1 MEPRWQEHTQLSP
14 QNNQENPSHQKLAG
28 LHLEKYSFPVEM
40 MICLPNGTVVGPRH
54 PASAA
59 GRRSSEPGPWLTDL
73 IIPVWLCH
81 QACHLPPL
89 IPATPGLAA
98 MV

>member
-1 MEPRWQEHTQLSP
+1 MAGGWQEPRGSPWDSGAQAAGAYTQLSP
-14 QNNQENPSHQKLAG
+14 QTNQENPSHQKLAS

-59 GRRSSEPGPWLTDL
+59 GRGSREPGLWLTDL
-73 IIPVWLCH
+73 IIPV
-81 QACHLPPL
+81 
-89 IPATPGLAA
+89 
-98 MV
+98 